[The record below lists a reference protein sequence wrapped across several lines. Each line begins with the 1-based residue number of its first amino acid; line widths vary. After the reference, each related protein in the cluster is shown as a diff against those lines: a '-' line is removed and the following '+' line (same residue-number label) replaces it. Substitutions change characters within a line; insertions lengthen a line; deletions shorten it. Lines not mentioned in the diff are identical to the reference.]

1 MEQFSQSSDW
11 TLAEGLG
18 HLKVQQRSPYNW
30 VGWKKEVGKRKRRG
44 SGIEPLSLVGSE
56 GGERRGSGI

>member
-30 VGWKKEVGKRKRRG
+30 VGWKKKVEKGREEEVG
-44 SGIEPLSLVGSE
+44 
-56 GGERRGSGI
+56 